1 MGYCR
6 LGLGAE
12 GLSVSG
18 FGGKFLPTKL
28 ELIRVRR
35 SLQVARS
42 IYRILEDKRDVLVK
56 RLNDLVDV
64 AEAEREKMVEP
75 LKQAYASLFKA
86 YAEMGS
92 MKVEAAASTTP
103 VSIQVEVS
111 EKTVLGI
118 KIPTLQ
124 ATTAQLPLT
133 YGFLDT
139 TSSFDEAVAN
149 FRDILTPICRVA
161 EVENAIIRLAEEL
174 KKTQRLLNA
183 LEHLI
188 IPRYQEAIKFIS
200 ANLEERER
208 EDFVKL
214 KHVKKILERRKE
226 VQAVG

>member
-1 MGYCR
+1 M
-6 LGLGAE
+6 
-12 GLSVSG
+12 SVS

-35 SLQVARS
+35 SLQVAKA
-42 IYRILEDKRDVLVK
+42 IYRILEDKRDVLVR
-56 RLNDLVDV
+56 RLNDLVEV
-64 AEAEREKMVEP
+64 AEAEREKMAEP
-75 LKQAYASLFKA
+75 LRQAYAALFKA

-92 MKVEAAASTTP
+92 LKVESAAATTP
-103 VSIQVEVS
+103 ASIEVKIS
-111 EKTVLGI
+111 DRTILGI
-118 KIPTLQ
+118 KIPTLEISS
-124 ATTAQLPLT
+124 TKLPLT

-139 TSSFDEAVAN
+139 TPVFDEAVTK
-149 FRDILTPICRVA
+149 FRNILAPICRVA
-161 EVENAIIRLAEEL
+161 EVENAIFRLAEEL

-214 KHVKKILERRKE
+214 KHVKRLMERRKE
-226 VQAVG
+226 AALVG

>member
-1 MGYCR
+1 M
-6 LGLGAE
+6 
-12 GLSVSG
+12 SVS

-35 SLQVARS
+35 SLQVAKA
-42 IYRILEDKRDVLVK
+42 IYRILEDKRDVLVR
-56 RLNDLVDV
+56 RLNDLVEV
-64 AEAEREKMVEP
+64 AEAEREKMAEP
-75 LKQAYASLFKA
+75 LRQAYAALFKA

-92 MKVEAAASTTP
+92 LKVESAAATTP
-103 VSIQVEVS
+103 ASIEVKVSDRTI
-111 EKTVLGI
+111 LGI
-118 KIPTLQ
+118 KIPTLEISS
-124 ATTAQLPLT
+124 TKLPLT

-139 TSSFDEAVAN
+139 TSVFDEAVTK
-149 FRDILTPICRVA
+149 FRNILAPICRVA
-161 EVENAIIRLAEEL
+161 EVENAIFRLAEEL

-214 KHVKKILERRKE
+214 KHVKRLMERRKE
-226 VQAVG
+226 AALVG

>member
-1 MGYCR
+1 M
-6 LGLGAE
+6 
-12 GLSVSG
+12 SVSG

-35 SLQVARS
+35 SLQVAKS
-42 IYRILEDKRDVLVK
+42 IYRILEDKRDVLVR

-75 LKQAYASLFKA
+75 LRQAYASLFKA

-92 MKVEAAASTTP
+92 VKVESVAATTP
-103 VSIQVEVS
+103 SSIEVKVS
-111 EKTVLGI
+111 ERTVLGI
-118 KIPTLQ
+118 KIPVLEVAST
-124 ATTAQLPLT
+124 QLPLT

-149 FRDILTPICRVA
+149 FRNILTPICKVA
-161 EVENAIIRLAEEL
+161 EVENAIFRLAEEL

-214 KHVKKILERRKE
+214 KHVKKLIERRKE
-226 VQAVG
+226 VEAVGAAG

>member
-1 MGYCR
+1 M
-6 LGLGAE
+6 
-12 GLSVSG
+12 
-18 FGGKFLPTKL
+18 

-35 SLQVARS
+35 SLQVAKS
-42 IYRILEDKRDVLVK
+42 IYRILEDKRDVLVR

-75 LKQAYASLFKA
+75 LRQAYASLFKA

-92 MKVEAAASTTP
+92 VKVESVAATTP
-103 VSIQVEVS
+103 SSIEVKVS
-111 EKTVLGI
+111 ERTVLGI
-118 KIPTLQ
+118 KIPVLEVAST
-124 ATTAQLPLT
+124 QLPLT

-149 FRDILTPICRVA
+149 FRNILTPICKVA
-161 EVENAIIRLAEEL
+161 EVENAIFRLAEEL

-214 KHVKKILERRKE
+214 KHVKKLIERRKE
-226 VQAVG
+226 VEAVGAAG

>member
-1 MGYCR
+1 M
-6 LGLGAE
+6 
-12 GLSVSG
+12 SVS

-35 SLQVARS
+35 SLQVAKA
-42 IYRILEDKRDVLVK
+42 IYRILEDKRDVLVR
-56 RLNDLVDV
+56 RLNDLVEV
-64 AEAEREKMVEP
+64 AEAEREKMAEP
-75 LKQAYASLFKA
+75 LRQAYAALFKA

-92 MKVEAAASTTP
+92 LKVESAAATTP
-103 VSIQVEVS
+103 ASIEVKVSDRTI
-111 EKTVLGI
+111 LGI
-118 KIPTLQ
+118 KIPTLEISS
-124 ATTAQLPLT
+124 TKLPLT

-139 TSSFDEAVAN
+139 TPVFDEAVTK
-149 FRDILTPICRVA
+149 FRNILAPICRVA
-161 EVENAIIRLAEEL
+161 EVENAIFRLAEEL

-214 KHVKKILERRKE
+214 KHVKRLMERRKE
-226 VQAVG
+226 AALVG

>member
-1 MGYCR
+1 M
-6 LGLGAE
+6 
-12 GLSVSG
+12 SVS

-35 SLQVARS
+35 SLQVAKA
-42 IYRILEDKRDVLVK
+42 IYRILEDKRDVLVR

-64 AEAEREKMVEP
+64 AEAEREKMAEP
-75 LKQAYASLFKA
+75 LRQAYAALFKA

-92 MKVEAAASTTP
+92 LKVESAAATTP
-103 VSIQVEVS
+103 ASIEVKIS
-111 EKTVLGI
+111 DRTILGI
-118 KIPTLQ
+118 KIPTLEISS
-124 ATTAQLPLT
+124 TKLPLT

-139 TSSFDEAVAN
+139 TPVFDEAVTK
-149 FRDILTPICRVA
+149 FRNILAPICRVA
-161 EVENAIIRLAEEL
+161 EVENAIFRLAEEL

-188 IPRYQEAIKFIS
+188 IPRYQESIKFIS

-214 KHVKKILERRKE
+214 KHVKRLMERRKE
-226 VQAVG
+226 AALVG